1 MKKLMIAAAAAVC
14 GSVFALESAN
24 VVGYSNKALTQG
36 KFKVICTQFQ
46 TVGVDADKMT
56 LGDFVPG
63 GTWALTDSIKIFADN
78 SAVEMEAIYVD
89 EANLVRL
96 QSRYPDATVG
106 WYSKADKTYSNN
118 LNTKAM
124 PLGTSVMAYTSKATS
139 YITFAGQVVTTEDDK
154 ITYTLTQGKFA
165 MVGNCTPVDLTLG
178 DFVPGGAWALTD
190 SIKIFAD
197 NSAVEMEAIYVDEA
211 NLVRLQTRFPD
222 ATVGWYSKADKTYSN
237 NLNTR
242 PVAAGEGF
250 MAYTSKVGATISI
263 PTAL

>member
-1 MKKLMIAAAAAVC
+1 M
-14 GSVFALESAN
+14 
-24 VVGYSNKALTQG
+24 VGYSNKALTQG

-63 GTWALTDSIKIFADN
+63 GTWALTDYIKIFADN
-78 SAVEMEAIYVD
+78 ATVEMEAIYVD

-96 QSRYPDATVG
+96 QSRY
-106 WYSKADKTYSNN
+106 
-118 LNTKAM
+118 
-124 PLGTSVMAYTSKATS
+124 
-139 YITFAGQVVTTEDDK
+139 
-154 ITYTLTQGKFA
+154 
-165 MVGNCTPVDLTLG
+165 
-178 DFVPGGAWALTD
+178 
-190 SIKIFAD
+190 
-197 NSAVEMEAIYVDEA
+197 
-211 NLVRLQTRFPD
+211 PD